1 MGIPDT
7 QRRAI
12 STLLTDYCAPH
23 PSPEVR
29 RQLRHGFEM
38 GPHQVILFEERPR
51 FDHPKEWLRQDV
63 AKFRWYQ
70 SRREWHLYCQFRDLK
85 WRSYEPR
92 PWARRFETL
101 LAEVETDPTGIF
113 WG

>member
-1 MGIPDT
+1 MAIPES

-12 STLLTDYCAPH
+12 SRLLSDYCAPH
-23 PSPEVR
+23 PRAAIR
-29 RQLRHGFEM
+29 RQLRHGFEIS
-38 GPHQVILFEERPR
+38 PHHIVLFEKRPH
-51 FDHPKEWLRQDV
+51 FDRPQDWLRLDV

-85 WRSYEPR
+85 WYIYEPR

-101 LAEVETDPTGIF
+101 LAEVEKDPTGIF